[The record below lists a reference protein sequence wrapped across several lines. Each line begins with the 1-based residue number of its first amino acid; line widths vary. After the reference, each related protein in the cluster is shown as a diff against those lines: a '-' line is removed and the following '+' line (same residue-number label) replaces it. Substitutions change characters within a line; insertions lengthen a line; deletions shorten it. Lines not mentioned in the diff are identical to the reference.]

1 MHTDHDNQQPGHRR
15 VGALLLIRN
24 LGGDVLLVKPSY
36 REHWQLVGGGVR
48 PNELPPH
55 AALREGAEEIG
66 IADLEVGDLLVVD
79 HIAAN
84 PGSGAVEGL
93 NFVFDGGVLPGD
105 APIILP
111 DPAPGEE
118 PELTDWK
125 FVPRT
130 QLTYYCNP
138 VQHRRICE
146 ALAALADPSQRA
158 YLAEGRP
165 VTPYPM
171 PRV

>member
-15 VGALLLIRN
+15 VGALLLIRSPE
-24 LGGDVLLVKPSY
+24 GDVLLVKPSY
-36 REHWQLVGGGVR
+36 RTHWQLVGGGVR

-55 AALREGAEEIG
+55 AALREGTEEIG

-84 PGSGAVEGL
+84 PDSGAVEGL

-125 FVPRT
+125 FVPRN

-158 YLAEGRP
+158 YLAEGQP